1 LAHEQEEGEIKM
13 QYGTLLSRAWHITW
27 RNKIIW
33 LFGFLAA
40 LGSGGG
46 GGGNFN
52 YRFGSGDLSRSG
64 GTGLPPEL
72 QRQLTR
78 FLSDQTLVITVIVII
93 ALIGLV
99 IGLVLALL
107 AALSHSAM
115 VDMVREA
122 DETEATRFNTGWR
135 TGLRRM
141 LPTFLI
147 RFLLGLPS
155 FIIIMAGL
163 AAFLASFIPLI
174 NQTGFRDA
182 ERLFAGGMLATLF
195 LCFLPACCLGILL
208 DIPLR
213 VLETLSIRALVL
225 EDRGVLGSIRR
236 GWNILTGNLGD
247 VVVVWLIFFLLGIGV
262 AVVVGLPLTAIA
274 FAALFPLALMAAT
287 SPIFVVPL
295 VLVGLL
301 LGLLSAAIRSV
312 VEAYSSSVWTLAYR
326 QFIARSVTVT
336 TTN

>member
-1 LAHEQEEGEIKM
+1 M
-13 QYGTLLSRAWHITW
+13 QYGALLSRAWHIIW

-46 GGGNFN
+46 GGGGNSN
-52 YRFGSGDLSRSG
+52 YRVGSGDFSQPG
-64 GTGLPPEL
+64 GSGLPPEL
-72 QRQLTR
+72 ERQLAR
-78 FLSDQTLVITVIVII
+78 FFSDQTLVITVIVII

-107 AALSHSAM
+107 AALAHSAM

-122 DETEATRFNTGWR
+122 DETEATHFSTGWR

-141 LPTFLI
+141 VPTFLI
-147 RFLLGLPS
+147 RLLLGLPT

-163 AAFLASFIPLI
+163 AAFLVSFIPLVSRA
-174 NQTGFRDA
+174 GFRDA

-236 GWNILTGNLGD
+236 GWNIFASNLGD
-247 VVVVWLIFFLLGIGV
+247 VIVVWLIFFLVGIGV
-262 AVVVGLPLTAIA
+262 AVVVGLPLAAIA
-274 FAALFPLALMAAT
+274 FAAFFPLAIMAAA
-287 SPIFVVPL
+287 SPIFIVPL
-295 VLVGLL
+295 VLIGIL

-326 QFIARSVTVT
+326 QFAARLVSVTI
-336 TTN
+336 TN

>member
-1 LAHEQEEGEIKM
+1 M
-13 QYGTLLSRAWHITW
+13 QYGALLSRAWHIIW

-52 YRFGSGDLSRSG
+52 YRSSSGDFSRPG

-72 QRQLTR
+72 ERLFTR
-78 FLSDQTLVITVIVII
+78 FFSDQTLVITIAVVII
-93 ALIGLV
+93 LIGLV
-99 IGLVLALL
+99 IGLVFALL

-122 DETEATRFNTGWR
+122 DETETTRFSTGWR

-147 RFLLGLPS
+147 RFLLGLPT
-155 FIIIMAGL
+155 FIIIMAGV
-163 AAFLASFIPLI
+163 ATFLVSFIPLLSR
-174 NQTGFRDA
+174 TGFRDA
-182 ERLFAGGMLATLF
+182 ETLFAGGMLATLF

-208 DIPLR
+208 EIPLR

-236 GWNILTGNLGD
+236 GWNIFASNLGD
-247 VVVVWLIFFLLGIGV
+247 VIVVWLIFFLVGIAV
-262 AVVVGLPLTAIA
+262 AAVVGLPLAAIA
-274 FAALFPLALMAAT
+274 FAAVIPLAIMAAA
-287 SPIFVVPL
+287 SPIFIVPL
-295 VLVGLL
+295 VLIGIL

-326 QFIARSVTVT
+326 QFAARSPEG
-336 TTN
+336 

>member
-1 LAHEQEEGEIKM
+1 M
-13 QYGTLLSRAWHITW
+13 QYGTLLSRAWHIIW

-46 GGGNFN
+46 GGGFN
-52 YRFGSGDLSRSG
+52 YRFGSGDFSQSG
-64 GTGLPPEL
+64 GSGLPPEL
-72 QRQLTR
+72 ERLFTR
-78 FLSDQTLVITVIVII
+78 FFSDQTLVITIIVVI

-147 RFLLGLPS
+147 RFLLGLPT
-155 FIIIMAGL
+155 FIIIMAGV
-163 AAFLASFIPLI
+163 ATFLVSFIPLLSRV
-174 NQTGFRDA
+174 GFGDSRA
-182 ERLFAGGMLATLF
+182 LVAGGILGTMF
-195 LCFLPACCLGILL
+195 LCFFPALCVGLL
-208 DIPLR
+208 LAIPLQ

-236 GWNILTGNLGD
+236 GWNIFTGNLGD
-247 VVVVWLIFFLLGIGV
+247 VIVVWLIFFLVGIGV
-262 AVVVGLPLTAIA
+262 AVVVGLPLAAIA
-274 FAALFPLALMAAT
+274 FAAVFPLAIMAAT
-287 SPIFVVPL
+287 SPIFLVPL

-326 QFIARSVTVT
+326 QFAARLVTVT